1 MSAIKPKTTIL
12 NRLPACYQKFFREWK
27 YGQQAAVHYIP
38 QEGKWKRNPETGE
51 VKIIQNKPIP
61 LTYPKEFDDGLWG
74 GEAIVRGFEKRHQ
87 LRRRVPHFW
96 FPTLQK
102 SVLHSEIL
110 DKHMEIVVTP
120 RTLCLVDQ
128 HYGFDNFILQTPP
141 QDLKS
146 NLGIKLKRTLLLALA
161 TQNFLPNN
169 TAKREELLQKYQK
182 HILPVEEAEWY
193 GLTLSEA
200 LEKLGKQEEVPIQ
213 KIPLKIK
220 FREEFIEQLKEKQ
233 TEVNP
238 TGPKSSWTD
247 TLNPFKFNKTV

>member
-161 TQNFLPNN
+161 TQDFLPNN
-169 TAKREELLQKYQK
+169 KAKREKLLQKYQK

-233 TEVNP
+233 TEVNS

>member
-1 MSAIKPKTTIL
+1 MSAIKSRTTIL
-12 NRLPACYQKFFREWK
+12 NRLPECYQKFFKEWK
-27 YGQQAAVHYIP
+27 YGHQAAVHYIP
-38 QEGKWKRNPETGE
+38 VEGKWKRNSETGE
-51 VKIIQNKPIP
+51 VKRIQNKPIP
-61 LTYPKEFDDGLWG
+61 LTYPKEFDEGLWG

-96 FPTLQK
+96 FPMLQK
-102 SVLHSEIL
+102 SVLYSEIL

-120 RTLCLVDQ
+120 RTLRLVDQ
-128 HYGFDNFILQTPP
+128 HYGFDNYILQTPP

-161 TQNFLPNN
+161 TQDFLPNN
-169 TAKREELLQKYQK
+169 TAKREELLKKYQK

-200 LEKLGKQEEVPIQ
+200 LEKLGKHEEVPIQ
-213 KIPLKIK
+213 KIPLKVK

-233 TEVNP
+233 TEVAA
-238 TGPKSSWTD
+238 TSPKSSWTD